1 MLIEI
6 LQNRR
11 LPIVAFSLHVYWR
24 TNRSLNNPVRMI
36 TSSLVPLS
44 DLVTSCGSN
53 HLPSRVLHS
62 P

>member
-24 TNRSLNNPVRMI
+24 INRSPNDPVRMV
-36 TSSLVPLS
+36 TSSLVLS
-44 DLVTSCGSN
+44 SNLVTSCGSN
-53 HLPSRVLHS
+53 HLPS
-62 P
+62 PYTD